1 MFRSYIFKLLHSP
14 LLYIGFAGTFLICA
28 SKLGL
33 RQKMSDVLGEM
44 YLLINLD
51 SFRKIMPI
59 FGALPFAAN
68 FAEEW
73 KNGVTISCVSRCGT
87 AKYAAS
93 NVVVCFLSAL
103 FSIFLPMIL
112 FAWFYSFSIPL
123 IGSNLDS
130 FINDVPYGFFIRHN
144 MPFMYI
150 AAESFIFAE
159 CGAMWA
165 VMGLMMSAFFPNKYI
180 AIFTP
185 LVAGY
190 VIERIT
196 INFPKMFNL
205 WYISVS
211 NLRWESLWGQIAY
224 SVLFL
229 ALLAAI
235 CGVIFGV
242 TVKRRV
248 QNEIA

>member
-1 MFRSYIFKLLHSP
+1 
-14 LLYIGFAGTFLICA
+14 
-28 SKLGL
+28 
-33 RQKMSDVLGEM
+33 MSDVIGEM

-73 KNGVTISCVSRCGT
+73 KNGVTVSCVSRCGA
-87 AKYAAS
+87 AKYAVS
-93 NVVVCFLSAL
+93 NVVMCFACAL
-103 FSIFLPMIL
+103 FSVFLPMIL
-112 FAWFYSFSIPL
+112 FAWLYSFGIPL
-123 IGSNLDS
+123 IGSNYDS
-130 FINDVPYGFFIRHN
+130 FINNVPFGFFIKHN

-150 AAESFIFAE
+150 VVESFIFAE

-165 VMGLMMSAFFPNKYI
+165 VVGLMISAFFPNKYI
-180 AIFTP
+180 AVVTP

-196 INFPKMFNL
+196 INFPDMFNL

-211 NLRWESLWGQIAY
+211 TLHWESLWGQIAY

-229 ALLAAI
+229 LLLAAI
-235 CGVIFGV
+235 CGVIFGI

-248 QNEIA
+248 ENEIA